1 MLNGKTNMK
10 SKEIFCNH
18 ICFSEVGGFFNTPA
32 GALKSRALKFFGTD
46 NFQRLKNVQML
57 FLLGYEVK
65 KSAPTQALSLTEPYL
80 KRTRYDQEVEINWNS
95 ILAWGWGRFYNGTA
109 LGTSGKEI
117 TWSERYW
124 IFLILVKLFFSINLD
139 TIPSL
144 WLDVGLR
151 APSQQSLTPV
161 WLRVNHLW
169 YNSA

>member
-1 MLNGKTNMK
+1 MMLNGKTNMK

-95 ILAWGWGRFYNGTA
+95 ILA
-109 LGTSGKEI
+109 
-117 TWSERYW
+117 
-124 IFLILVKLFFSINLD
+124 
-139 TIPSL
+139 
-144 WLDVGLR
+144 
-151 APSQQSLTPV
+151 
-161 WLRVNHLW
+161 
-169 YNSA
+169 